1 MSIFFSSF
9 LLFFPFFHNV
19 GSSKISLD
27 LYSVVVSI
35 HSLMFLF
42 YQSIQAYFTVLYFHN
57 PFIENHW
64 KSSGM
69 FLEKLKCSELT
80 TCSEIKSSF
89 FSDTVIAQT
98 YSVYIFL
105 FLSLITCIFLLF
117 SDDEISRKPKQ
128 PELSS
133 VLGMS
138 FEKCESVI
146 YWLSFFSFIPTLI
159 ALLADCLLV
168 LNVSYFT
175 KPSHEIV
182 VVFMNYV
189 VMVMYQYGRFLSL
202 LFPYLDGIN
211 VSSFYA
217 EVIQLVLS
225 LIFFF
230 NPYRRKNKTIFEYF
244 EYTTLAQSFAIPVLF
259 ISLLF
264 NSLVYYLI
272 KHRSSPNAESKSNE
286 NGCVHVTKKKRKNRK
301 KR

>member
-1 MSIFFSSF
+1 MTSLKLFNIPFDKAIGLIGNVHILLIVSVVFSVAF
-9 LLFFPFFHNV
+9 DFHNV

-42 YQSIQAYFTVLYFHN
+42 YQIIHLLIGRMFLNCVNPSNYGFLFLIESIQAYFTVLYFHN

-69 FLEKLKCSELT
+69 FLEKLKY
-80 TCSEIKSSF
+80 
-89 FSDTVIAQT
+89 TVIAQT

-189 VMVMYQYGRFLSL
+189 VMVMYQVYILYKDSIK
-202 LFPYLDGIN
+202 YEC
-211 VSSFYA
+211 V
-217 EVIQLVLS
+217 
-225 LIFFF
+225 F
-230 NPYRRKNKTIFEYF
+230 N
-244 EYTTLAQSFAIPVLF
+244 TTLAQSFAIPVLF

-272 KHRSSPNAESKSNE
+272 KYRSSPNAESKSNE